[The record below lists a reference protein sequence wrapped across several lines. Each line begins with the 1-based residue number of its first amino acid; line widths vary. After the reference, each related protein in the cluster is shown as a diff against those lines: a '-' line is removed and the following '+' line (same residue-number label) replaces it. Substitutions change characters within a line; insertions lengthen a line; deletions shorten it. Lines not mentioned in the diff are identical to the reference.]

1 MKYPSKIKKN
11 TNTQITYG
19 NRGMTLESEINQ
31 ANEYYLIND
40 IAIIHKK
47 PTPITITKVNYKSR
61 MDAVITEAFF
71 KVPSTTDYNGIY
83 KGKYIDFEAKETKS
97 HTSFNLNN
105 IHKHQLE
112 HLQKITEHGGIGF
125 IIIRFSSLNET
136 YLIEISKI
144 IDYINTNN
152 RKSIPLDYINKFGYI
167 IRDKYNPV
175 IDYLEIVDK
184 FILKEKNYEE

>member
-1 MKYPSKIKKN
+1 MKYPSKIRKN
-11 TNTQITYG
+11 DNKQITYG

-40 IAIIHKK
+40 IAVIHKK

-97 HTSFNLNN
+97 RTSFNLNN
-105 IHKHQLE
+105 IHKHQIKHLE
-112 HLQKITEHGGIGF
+112 QIEKHGGIGF
-125 IIIRFSSLNET
+125 VIIRFSSLNET
-136 YLIEISKI
+136 YLIEIEKI
-144 IDYINTNN
+144 TSYINSNN
-152 RKSIPLDYINKFGYI
+152 RKSIPLDYISKFGYI